1 MKTLTPKQRNFAEI
15 YIETGNASEAYRQ
28 AYNVKPTTNINVITT
43 KASMLLKKDN
53 IAVTISELRD
63 KEAKKFEIKREDVLK
78 GYLEIIDAWKKL
90 MQLSMKEHLTK
101 EEKTKFYLLKDMV
114 KGSDYRGAYDSIAKM
129 LGLNE
134 PDKQQIDQRI
144 QEIKVVIHRG
154 RNRDI

>member
-1 MKTLTPKQRNFAEI
+1 MKPLTPKQRNFAEI

-43 KASMLLKKDN
+43 KASILLKKDN
-53 IAVTISELRD
+53 IAVTISKLRET
-63 KEAKKFEIKREDVLK
+63 EARKFEIKREDVLK
-78 GYLEIIDAWKKL
+78 GYLEIIDAWRKL
-90 MQLSMKEHLTK
+90 MQLSMKDHLTK
-101 EEKTKFYLLKDMV
+101 DEKQKFYLLKDMV

-134 PDKQQIDQRI
+134 PEKQQIDQTIKEI
-144 QEIKVVIHRG
+144 QVIIHRG

>member
-1 MKTLTPKQRNFAEI
+1 
-15 YIETGNASEAYRQ
+15 
-28 AYNVKPTTNINVITT
+28 
-43 KASMLLKKDN
+43 
-53 IAVTISELRD
+53 
-63 KEAKKFEIKREDVLK
+63 
-78 GYLEIIDAWKKL
+78 
-90 MQLSMKEHLTK
+90 
-101 EEKTKFYLLKDMV
+101 MV